1 MKILVTGG
9 GGYKGIKLTEQLL
22 NKGYFVTVLDN
33 FMYGHDPIF
42 NIINNSRLNVLKM
55 DIRNLKKSHVSDFD
69 VVFHLAGISGMP
81 ACAANPDSAENINV
95 KSTEKLCSF
104 LEPNQL
110 LINASTTS
118 FYGAIGVPCDETV
131 KEDPVSIYGRTKLEA
146 ERICMQRENS
156 ISLRFATVF
165 GVAPRMRNDLM
176 TNDFV
181 NKAINDRSIVIFAGH
196 SKRTFIHVD
205 DAISGYMFAL
215 DNASKMAGE
224 VYNVGG
230 NNLNHS
236 KLDIANTIKKYVDY
250 EIIDSTLPDLD
261 VRDFL
266 VSFDKISKVGFTPK
280 LSLDD
285 GINELVK
292 LYRFYKTYS
301 PFNII

>member
-1 MKILVTGG
+1 MGF
-9 GGYKGIKLTEQLL
+9 Q
-22 NKGYFVTVLDN
+22 
-33 FMYGHDPIF
+33 
-42 NIINNSRLNVLKM
+42 
-55 DIRNLKKSHVSDFD
+55 
-69 VVFHLAGISGMP
+69 
-81 ACAANPDSAENINV
+81 
-95 KSTEKLCSF
+95 
-104 LEPNQL
+104 
-110 LINASTTS
+110 
-118 FYGAIGVPCDETV
+118 
-131 KEDPVSIYGRTKLEA
+131 
-146 ERICMQRENS
+146 
-156 ISLRFATVF
+156 
-165 GVAPRMRNDLM
+165 
-176 TNDFV
+176 
-181 NKAINDRSIVIFAGH
+181 
-196 SKRTFIHVD
+196 RTFIHVD

-292 LYRFYKTYS
+292 LTSNFTGSDIIGLCSRASLAAAARDRNIPSITMKDFYHVLKTMTS
-301 PFNII
+301 SVKISDIQRLQQWKVNV